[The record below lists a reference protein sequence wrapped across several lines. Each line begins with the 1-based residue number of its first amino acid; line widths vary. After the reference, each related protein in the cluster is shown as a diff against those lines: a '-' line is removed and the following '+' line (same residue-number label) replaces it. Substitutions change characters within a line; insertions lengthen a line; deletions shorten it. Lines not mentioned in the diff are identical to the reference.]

1 MLAWYNKFEVIEM
14 AKSDA
19 QIRANAKWERK
30 AYDKILLRLR
40 KDSEL
45 NGDALRQ
52 YAESRGESTNSF
64 IIRAIKETM
73 ARDKAGDGMDG

>member
-1 MLAWYNKFEVIEM
+1 M
-14 AKSDA
+14 ARSEAKARADA
-19 QIRANAKWERK
+19 RWEKK

-52 YAESRGESTNSF
+52 YAESRGESVNGF

-73 ARDKAGDGMDG
+73 AHDATTI

>member
-1 MLAWYNKFEVIEM
+1 M

-19 QIRANAKWERK
+19 QIRANAKWEKK

-52 YAESRGESTNSF
+52 YAESRDESTNSF

-73 ARDKAGDGMDG
+73 ARDKAGDGTDG

>member
-1 MLAWYNKFEVIEM
+1 M
-14 AKSDA
+14 ARSEAKAKAD
-19 QIRANAKWERK
+19 AKWEKK

-40 KDSEL
+40 KDAEL
-45 NGDALRQ
+45 NGDALRN

-73 ARDKAGDGMDG
+73 ARDTAGGVD

>member
-1 MLAWYNKFEVIEM
+1 M